1 MRRFPRRPSPA
12 QITLA
17 AGSVLLFAGVLRRV
31 PLDQVGAA
39 LRGLALWQI
48 VVLLALN
55 AFIAL
60 SFSGRWWLILRA
72 LGQRVPYLRLSA
84 HRLGAFGVSYF
95 TPGTQ
100 FGGEP
105 LQVYLIGEGYAV
117 PLSAAITSVTLDK
130 TIELLVN
137 FSVLAAGVIILLLAQ
152 GTILPVILP
161 GLAAHGALA
170 FSALLL
176 AAPAAF
182 LAAVW
187 AGARPVGRFVALITR
202 VLGSADDPRV
212 GWRARLAPAVMR
224 AGEALSAVDE
234 LATAFF
240 RHHPRAVVLALIISV
255 LSWIGMLAEYWLMA
269 GFLGARLTLL
279 QATLALTA
287 ARVAFLLPL
296 PGGLGVLEASQALA
310 MSVLGFESALGVSL
324 ALLIRGRDMLFG
336 VIGLG
341 WAATEIRRLRSS
353 KKGCKV
359 APHREPSRE

>member
-1 MRRFPRRPSPA
+1 MKRSPRRPSLA
-12 QITLA
+12 QIALA

-55 AFIAL
+55 VLIAL

-105 LQVYLIGEGYAV
+105 LQVYLIGEGHAV
-117 PLSAAITSVTLDK
+117 PLAIAITSVTLDK

-137 FSVLAAGVIILLLAQ
+137 FSFLAAGVIILLLAQ

-161 GLAAHGALA
+161 GLTAHGALA

-176 AAPAAF
+176 AAPAAV

-310 MSVLGFESALGVSL
+310 MSVLGFDAALGVSL

-341 WAATEIRRLRSS
+341 WAATEIRRLHSS
-353 KKGCKV
+353 EKGCKV

>member
-17 AGSVLLFAGVLRRV
+17 AGSVLLFVGVLRRV

-55 AFIAL
+55 ALIAL

-105 LQVYLIGEGYAV
+105 LQVYLIGEGHAV

>member
-1 MRRFPRRPSPA
+1 MKRSPRRPSPA
-12 QITLA
+12 QIALA
-17 AGSVLLFAGVLRRV
+17 AGSVLLFVGVLRRV

-55 AFIAL
+55 VLIVL

-72 LGQRVPYLRLSA
+72 LGQRVPYVRLSA

-105 LQVYLIGEGYAV
+105 LQVYLIDEGHAA
-117 PLSAAITSVTLDK
+117 PLAIAITSVTLDK

-137 FSVLAAGVIILLLAQ
+137 FSFLAAGVITLLLAQ

-161 GLAAHGALA
+161 GQAAHGALA

-176 AAPAAF
+176 ALPIAF
-182 LAAVW
+182 LTAVW
-187 AGARPVGRFVALITR
+187 VGARPVGRFVALITR
-202 VLGSADDPRV
+202 LVGNDDDLRP
-212 GWRARLAPAVMR
+212 GWRARLRPAMAR
-224 AGEALSAVDE
+224 AGDALSAVDE

-240 RHHPRAVVLALIISV
+240 RHHPRAVVLALLISV
-255 LSWIGMLAEYWLMA
+255 LSWMGMLAEYWLMA

-279 QATLALTA
+279 QAIIALTA
-287 ARVAFLLPL
+287 ARIAFLLPL
-296 PGGLGVLEASQALA
+296 PGGLGALEASQTLALSA
-310 MSVLGFESALGVSL
+310 LGLDAALGVSL
-324 ALLIRGRDMLFG
+324 ALVIRGRDMLFG

-341 WAATEIRRLRSS
+341 WAAAELRRLRSS
-353 KKGCKV
+353 EKGCKV
-359 APHREPSRE
+359 APHHEPSSE

>member
-1 MRRFPRRPSPA
+1 MKRSPRRISPA
-12 QITLA
+12 QIALA
-17 AGSVLLFAGVLRRV
+17 AGSVLLFVGVLRRV

-55 AFIAL
+55 ALIVL

-105 LQVYLIGEGYAV
+105 LQVYLIDEGHAV
-117 PLSAAITSVTLDK
+117 PLAIAITSVTLDK

-137 FSVLAAGVIILLLAQ
+137 FSFLVAGVISLLLAQ

-176 AAPAAF
+176 ALPIAF

-187 AGARPVGRFVALITR
+187 GGARPVGRLVAL
-202 VLGSADDPRV
+202 VN
-212 GWRARLAPAVMR
+212 APAGQR
-224 AGEALSAVDE
+224 RRSQTWLAGAPEA
-234 LATAFF
+234 
-240 RHHPRAVVLALIISV
+240 
-255 LSWIGMLAEYWLMA
+255 
-269 GFLGARLTLL
+269 
-279 QATLALTA
+279 
-287 ARVAFLLPL
+287 
-296 PGGLGVLEASQALA
+296 
-310 MSVLGFESALGVSL
+310 
-324 ALLIRGRDMLFG
+324 GRD
-336 VIGLG
+336 
-341 WAATEIRRLRSS
+341 ARRRCALYR
-353 KKGCKV
+353 G
-359 APHREPSRE
+359 

>member
-1 MRRFPRRPSPA
+1 MRRRPRRPALA
-12 QITLA
+12 QIALA

-31 PLDQVGAA
+31 PLDQVMAA

-55 AFIAL
+55 ALIAL

-72 LGQRVPYLRLSA
+72 LGQRVPYLRLSV
-84 HRLGAFGVSYF
+84 HRLGAFGISYF

-105 LQVYLIGEGYAV
+105 LQVYLIDEGHAV
-117 PLSAAITSVTLDK
+117 PLAIAITSVTLDK
-130 TIELLVN
+130 TIELLIN
-137 FSVLAAGVIILLLAQ
+137 FSFLAAGVIILLLAQ

-176 AAPAAF
+176 ALPTAF
-182 LAAVW
+182 LVAVW
-187 AGARPVGRFVALITR
+187 AGARPVSRFVALVTR
-202 VLGSADDPRV
+202 LLGSGDDPRP
-212 GWRARLAPAVMR
+212 GWRARLAPAGMR
-224 AGEALSAVDE
+224 AGDALSAVDE

-240 RHHPRAVVLALIISV
+240 RQHPRAVALALIISV
-255 LSWIGMLAEYWLMA
+255 VSWMGMLAEYWLMA

-279 QATLALTA
+279 QAIIALTA
-287 ARVAFLLPL
+287 ARIAFLLPL
-296 PGGLGVLEASQALA
+296 PGGLGALEASQALA
-310 MSVLGFESALGVSL
+310 MSALGFDAALGVSL

-341 WAATEIRRLRSS
+341 WAAAEIRRLRSS
-353 KKGCKV
+353 EKRCKV
-359 APHREPSRE
+359 APHHEPSRE

>member
-1 MRRFPRRPSPA
+1 MRRRPRRPSLA
-12 QITLA
+12 QIALA
-17 AGSVLLFAGVLRRV
+17 AGSLLLFAGVLRRV
-31 PLDQVGAA
+31 PLDQVGAT

-48 VVLLALN
+48 IVLLALN
-55 AFIAL
+55 ALIVL

-72 LGQRVPYLRLSA
+72 LGQHVPYLSLSA

-105 LQVYLIGEGYAV
+105 LQVYLIDQGHAV

-176 AAPAAF
+176 AVPAAF

-187 AGARPVGRFVALITR
+187 AGARPVGRSVALISR
-202 VLGSADDPRV
+202 LLGSADGPRQ
-212 GWRARLAPAVMR
+212 GWRARLAPAVLR

-240 RHHPRAVVLALIISV
+240 RHHPRAVVLALIISIV
-255 LSWIGMLAEYWLMA
+255 SWMGMLAEYWLMA

-279 QATLALTA
+279 QAILALTA

-296 PGGLGVLEASQALA
+296 PGGLGALEASQALA
-310 MSVLGFESALGVSL
+310 MSALGFDAALGVSL

-341 WAATEIRRLRSS
+341 WAAAEIRRLRSS
-353 KKGCKV
+353 EKRCKV
-359 APHREPSRE
+359 APHHEPSNE